1 MRLLLDTNILVYD
14 NIEDSEH
21 HYDVVKIIDTAD
33 EIFIPTIVIHEYIW
47 VMLKLS
53 VDIKIILIKIH
64 EYLEDIRTRY
74 LHESLSIIDHA
85 LRMLKEDNAKAKE
98 VNDYIILSL
107 ALTNK
112 LDIATFDKGLKSIAI
127 KRRANKY
134 YTILAILS

>member
-1 MRLLLDTNILVYD
+1 
-14 NIEDSEH
+14 
-21 HYDVVKIIDTAD
+21 
-33 EIFIPTIVIHEYIW
+33 
-47 VMLKLS
+47 
-53 VDIKIILIKIH
+53 
-64 EYLEDIRTRY
+64 
-74 LHESLSIIDHA
+74 
-85 LRMLKEDNAKAKE
+85 MLKEDNAKTKE

>member
-14 NIEDSEH
+14 TIEDSENH
-21 HYDVVKIIDTAD
+21 DEAVKIIDEAY

-64 EYLEDIRTRY
+64 EYLEDIRARY
-74 LHESLSIIDHA
+74 LYESLSIIDHA
-85 LRMLKEDNAKAKE
+85 LRMLKEDNARAKE

-112 LDIATFDKGLKSIAI
+112 LDIATFDRGLKSIAI
-127 KRRANKY
+127 KRGVN
-134 YTILAILS
+134 TIP

>member
-14 NIEDSEH
+14 TIEDSEH

-47 VMLKLS
+47 VMLKLP

-74 LHESLSIIDHA
+74 LH
-85 LRMLKEDNAKAKE
+85 
-98 VNDYIILSL
+98 
-107 ALTNK
+107 
-112 LDIATFDKGLKSIAI
+112 
-127 KRRANKY
+127 
-134 YTILAILS
+134 